1 MSGKYVT
8 SKIFQAA
15 FGVNM
20 PIFIPWDFFP
30 HIPPHFDFEGYVM
43 DDQETEA
50 TSYLQTPVMF
60 PMTFAGGT
68 YKKYNINGELEEVQ
82 LEDFT
87 LPFSTLLIF
96 RRAKNIT
103 RTNVLGSTG
112 TVKEIYGFDDWIIDV
127 KGLCLNENSRG
138 NNHRVKAQETLKKIL
153 EWEVLADSIE
163 LKANALFNQIGI
175 GAVTISDWS
184 HQVLQ
189 GQDGAV
195 AFQFTMYS
203 DEFKE
208 LQLIGD

>member
-20 PIFIPWDFFP
+20 PIFIPWEFLP
-30 HIPPHFDFEGYVM
+30 QIPTQFDFEVQTM
-43 DDQETEA
+43 DGQEYEA
-50 TSYLQTPVMF
+50 MSYLKTPVMF
-60 PMTFAGGT
+60 PMTFSGGT
-68 YKKYNINGELEEVQ
+68 YQKYKDDGSLENVTMQ
-82 LEDFT
+82 DYT
-87 LPFSTLLIF
+87 LPFSTLMTF

-103 RTNVLGSTG
+103 RTNVLGSKG

-127 KGLCLNENSRG
+127 KGLCLNENGKGQAS
-138 NNHRVKAQETLKKIL
+138 KELKKLL
-153 EWEVLADSIE
+153 EWEALADSIE
-163 LKANALFNQIGI
+163 LKANQLFNHIGI
-175 GAVTISDWS
+175 GAVAISDWS

-203 DEFKE
+203 DDYKE
-208 LQLIGD
+208 ALLTAN